1 MLLVH
6 TLYFEYQG
14 SRHLVSAEEHQ
25 EGNDV
30 VREIW
35 YRTPPHKSGVVRYWT
50 LKKIARDSLILS
62 RENQSRYGGWYE
74 GYTEDRVRHLTGGK
88 GVLLISS
95 TISLEIQGGDV
106 E

>member
-1 MLLVH
+1 MLLVN
-6 TLYFEYQG
+6 TLHFEYQG
-14 SRHLVSAEEHQ
+14 PRHLVSAEEHQ
-25 EGNDV
+25 EGSDV

-35 YRTPPHKSGVVRYWT
+35 YRTPLTRVEWSDTGPCRRLQGT
-50 LKKIARDSLILS
+50 ALLLS

-74 GYTEDRVRHLTGGK
+74 GYTEDRVRHLAGGK